1 MDGKHAGQPVQDDEN
16 EPQYRQ
22 AKRGAWKRKQKK
34 IHSEKKIFV
43 LSYKSSNFLTLGEKS
58 LHSFAT
64 MWKLVVWTIA
74 EIYLR
79 KITNIITIFN
89 YLRMYFFTNN
99 CKLDNFL
106 EVLYLKYI

>member
-34 IHSEKKIFV
+34 IHSEEKKIFV
-43 LSYKSSNFLTLGEKS
+43 LFYNTCNFLTLGEKS

-64 MWKLVVWTIA
+64 MWKLVVWTIT

-79 KITNIITIFN
+79 KTTYYYVFSII
-89 YLRMYFFTNN
+89 Y
-99 CKLDNFL
+99 
-106 EVLYLKYI
+106 VLLN